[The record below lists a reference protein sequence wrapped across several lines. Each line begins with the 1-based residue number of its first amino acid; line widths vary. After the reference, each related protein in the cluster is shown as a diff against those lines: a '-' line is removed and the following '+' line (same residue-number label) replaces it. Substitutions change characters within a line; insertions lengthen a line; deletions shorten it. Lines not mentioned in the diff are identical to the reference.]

1 MPAGDFWSVNPTTL
15 DGRPALTKRLDSL
28 DSDMKELRKLVEEL
42 QKTATRIIERQK
54 SAGDSSK
61 KD

>member
-1 MPAGDFWSVNPTTL
+1 
-15 DGRPALTKRLDSL
+15 
-28 DSDMKELRKLVEEL
+28 MKELRKLVEEL

-54 SAGDSSK
+54 SASDSST